1 MSRRNPAQADV
12 LDLFRQEA
20 EAQAQVLTAG
30 LLALERTQTAPDPH
44 HAHVDPSGSRDARAE
59 RFRISVCAPP
69 SIRRTARFQSPS
81 VSGWRRRVVWQM
93 ARRSCDARTKHSTGR
108 NMREETGL
116 KFSSSPAD
124 RALDAQP
131 VRLRRP

>member
-1 MSRRNPAQADV
+1 MSRGNPAQADV

-69 SIRRTARFQSPS
+69 IDTPDGTLSVTISIGVAAT
-81 VSGWRRRVVWQM
+81 SGV
-93 ARRSCDARTKHSTGR
+93 
-108 NMREETGL
+108 
-116 KFSSSPAD
+116 AD
-124 RALDAQP
+124 GEAL
-131 VRLRRP
+131 LRRADEALYRAKHAGGNRTEVQLVTC

>member
-1 MSRRNPAQADV
+1 MSRGNPAQADV
-12 LDLFRQEA
+12 LDLFRQET

-69 SIRRTARFQSPS
+69 IDTPDGTLS
-81 VSGWRRRVVWQM
+81 VTISVGGGGDEWCGRWRGALATRG
-93 ARRSCDARTKHSTGR
+93 RSTLPGETCGR
-108 NMREETGL
+108 
-116 KFSSSPAD
+116 KPD
-124 RALDAQP
+124 
-131 VRLRRP
+131 